1 MRDGCVVEDADDD
14 LGPAA
19 DSIVAPA
26 GPLWVD
32 ALTGRRTRLARR
44 ADHGDTSFTEGTE
57 GV

>member
-32 ALTGRRTRLARR
+32 ALTGRRTASPAGPIPGTRP
-44 ADHGDTSFTEGTE
+44 HEGSGFDE
-57 GV
+57 